1 MSMSCNWLCV
11 LGAIALFSFGIRV
24 YDLVQQFI
32 RPKKNLNE
40 LGKWSIVTGATAGIG
55 QAMAHELAKRGQN
68 VLIIGRNR
76 EKLKEV
82 ESEIRRKNSTVEI
95 ASLEMDLAHLTEENK
110 KNYREFIEKK
120 DIGVLVNNAGLAY
133 PFTQYF
139 HEVEEQ
145 WINDMIEVNNKTA
158 TWLVHATMPQFL
170 KKKKGAVVNISSAG
184 SVLPHP
190 LHEVYGATKAYL
202 NKFTEDMASSYTK
215 KIQHHFPS
223 SVALFCG
230 VKYVQNH

>member
-1 MSMSCNWLCV
+1 
-11 LGAIALFSFGIRV
+11 
-24 YDLVQQFI
+24 
-32 RPKKNLNE
+32 LNE

-120 DIGVLVNNAGLAY
+120 RYWSACQQCWIGVSIY
-133 PFTQYF
+133 S
-139 HEVEEQ
+139 
-145 WINDMIEVNNKTA
+145 I
-158 TWLVHATMPQFL
+158 
-170 KKKKGAVVNISSAG
+170 
-184 SVLPHP
+184 LPR
-190 LHEVYGATKAYL
+190 
-202 NKFTEDMASSYTK
+202 S
-215 KIQHHFPS
+215 
-223 SVALFCG
+223 
-230 VKYVQNH
+230 